1 MGLVSHTFGV
11 SRAGHDLCESDCRD
25 CPLTAAE
32 FCSEL
37 ATAPGSCSR
46 LRVPWR
52 AEQEQRCLDAGIT
65 CPQPNTCDWGLK
77 MPPRRSFPPDL
88 ETWKRGT
95 WTRSLRSLTFQELS
109 GSDPDYRPS
118 EVLILNSRPA
128 WPIWPWCRA
137 LGQGEDV
144 PESGWN

>member
-88 ETWKRGT
+88 ETWKRGSQHL
-95 WTRSLRSLTFQELS
+95 WWRL
-109 GSDPDYRPS
+109 DCRPS